1 MARILGLIKLPDAD
15 GKTISLQKAIFDNVF
30 LPLASPINASFLY
43 ALSFILVWLF
53 LMWLLYRKRIFI
65 KV

>member
-1 MARILGLIKLPDAD
+1 M
-15 GKTISLQKAIFDNVF
+15 
-30 LPLASPINASFLY
+30 NASLLF
-43 ALSFILVWLF
+43 ALCFIGLWLF